1 MKKHHESLRGF
12 PRWLCRLLLSVNVVL
27 VAVSFSFA
35 QQNTDRVT
43 LNMKN
48 ASLSE
53 VFNEIKRQTHLSF
66 MFSND
71 DLKDIKRKDVQMKNV
86 TVDEAMKKCLEGTGL
101 EYELTNNVVVI
112 RKSAAKMEKAQQV
125 TLSGTVR
132 DKDGQTLPGVSV
144 VIKGTS
150 LGGATDIDGKYRF
163 TVPLTK
169 DMILVFSFVGME
181 TKEVVYKGEST
192 LNVTLNSDI
201 TEMAEVVVTGIFTR
215 KADSY
220 TGAVTTIKKE
230 ELQRVGNQN
239 VLQSLKNIDPSFQVL
254 ENNEFGSDPNKVP
267 DIQMRGASN
276 FSDMKDKYQTNPN
289 QPLFIVDGFEQSI
302 EKVMDMDMNRVASIT
317 LLKDATAKA
326 LYGSKGAN
334 GVVVIETVTPEVGK
348 MRVSYSGNLSI
359 QAPDL
364 GSYDLANAAE
374 KLEIERRAGVYTDK
388 LGHPDVQQQY
398 DEKYNEYYK
407 EILRGV
413 DTYWLEKPLRV
424 GVGHKHSLN
433 FEGGDDIIRYSIDFS
448 YNKVAGVMKGSDR
461 EVISGGFNFQY
472 RYGKFLFRDQLSVTF
487 NKADESPYGAFS
499 EYAKLNPYWR
509 AYNDD
514 GSIREV
520 MGDYQI
526 ANMQGSHPIYNPM
539 INASLNTKTSTS
551 YTDITNNFY
560 AEWDAFEGMKVKGR
574 FGLVSSKNDSE
585 VFLPRD
591 HTSFRDISP
600 DSEDYFN
607 RGKYTKGNGT
617 RLDYNVD
624 LSANYSKLFGKHLLF
639 ANAQWSISQKKSEM
653 VYFQAQGFANNKMDY
668 ITNAKEYVSGSP
680 YGNESVVRE
689 TSVLASVNYSYD
701 DRYLLD
707 ATYRANASSLFGA
720 DKRWGSFWSAGIGW
734 NIHKERFFEGVSFL
748 EKLRLRASTG
758 YSGSQNFNSYQAIAT
773 YKYYNE
779 SYDNIMGSYLIS
791 LANPELQWQKTQDN
805 NFGIEFSMLNML
817 DVTFDYYIK
826 NTENLLTP
834 VSLPPS
840 AGFDSYVENLGE
852 TKNRGVEAKVNL
864 RAIRDTKRE
873 MYLSVFGSLMHNK
886 NKITKISDALNTLNN
901 TRDEEKVGSNIPDH
915 ENGKGVT
922 KPSTR
927 YAEGQSMNAIW
938 AVRSLGIDP
947 MNGDE
952 IFLSAD
958 GKMVYKWDPKDQ
970 VVVGDDL
977 PKVSGTFGFNFEYKG
992 FSVNTSFY
1000 YRLGGQYY
1008 NQTLVNKVE
1017 NADIQYNVDRRMYT
1031 DRWTT
1036 PGVAAKYKAFNSSE
1050 PFTRPTSRFVQDLNE
1065 LQMTSLNIGYDF
1077 RNCGFMKSGAIERLK
1092 LQFYANDLFRLST
1105 VKTERGTEYPYA
1117 RTYSFTLQATF

>member
-1 MKKHHESLRGF
+1 
-12 PRWLCRLLLSVNVVL
+12 
-27 VAVSFSFA
+27 
-35 QQNTDRVT
+35 
-43 LNMKN
+43 
-48 ASLSE
+48 
-53 VFNEIKRQTHLSF
+53 
-66 MFSND
+66 
-71 DLKDIKRKDVQMKNV
+71 MKNV

-388 LGHPDVQQQY
+388 LGCPDVQQQY

>member
-12 PRWLCRLLLSVNVVL
+12 PRWLCRLLLFVNVVL
-27 VAVSFSFA
+27 VTVSFSFA
-35 QQNTDRVT
+35 QQNTNRVT
-43 LNMKN
+43 IDMKN

-53 VFNEIKRQTHLSF
+53 VFNEIKRQTNLSF

-71 DLKDIKRKDVQMKNV
+71 DLKNVPRKDVQIKNV

-112 RKSAAKMEKAQQV
+112 RKAAAKIEKAQQV
-125 TLSGTVR
+125 TLTGTVR

-163 TVPLTK
+163 TVPLAK
-169 DMILVFSFVGME
+169 DMVLVFSFVGME
-181 TKEVVYKGEST
+181 TKEVVYNGEST
-192 LNVTLNSDI
+192 LDVTLDPDV

-230 ELQRVGNQN
+230 DLQKVGNQN

-334 GVVVIETVTPEVGK
+334 GVVVIETVTPEAGK

-374 KLEIERRAGVYTDK
+374 KLEIEKRAGVYTDK
-388 LGHPDVQQQY
+388 SGRPNVQQQY

-539 INASLNTKTSTS
+539 VNASLNTKTSTS
-551 YTDITNNFY
+551 YTDVTNNFY

-680 YGNESVVRE
+680 YGDESVVRE

-720 DKRWGSFWSAGIGW
+720 DKRWGSFWSTGIGW

-805 NFGIEFSMLNML
+805 NFGIEFSVLNML

-840 AGFDSYVENLGE
+840 AGFDSYMENLGE
-852 TKNRGVEAKVNL
+852 TQNRGIEAKVNL

-901 TRDEEKVGSNIPDH
+901 TRDEEKIESNIPDH

-1031 DRWTT
+1031 DRWD
-1036 PGVAAKYKAFNSSE
+1036 NSGS
-1050 PFTRPTSRFVQDLNE
+1050 
-1065 LQMTSLNIGYDF
+1065 
-1077 RNCGFMKSGAIERLK
+1077 CG
-1092 LQFYANDLFRLST
+1092 
-1105 VKTERGTEYPYA
+1105 
-1117 RTYSFTLQATF
+1117 

>member
-1 MKKHHESLRGF
+1 MHVGSITLDEDAYVENSS
-12 PRWLCRLLLSVNVVL
+12 SVK
-27 VAVSFSFA
+27 
-35 QQNTDRVT
+35 QT
-43 LNMKN
+43 
-48 ASLSE
+48 
-53 VFNEIKRQTHLSF
+53 FNR
-66 MFSND
+66 
-71 DLKDIKRKDVQMKNV
+71 DI
-86 TVDEAMKKCLEGTGL
+86 
-101 EYELTNNVVVI
+101 
-112 RKSAAKMEKAQQV
+112 
-125 TLSGTVR
+125 
-132 DKDGQTLPGVSV
+132 SV
-144 VIKGTS
+144 M
-150 LGGATDIDGKYRF
+150 TDIDGKYRF

-388 LGHPDVQQQY
+388 LGRPDVQQQY